1 MLWSLEGGKGDDV
14 ALWSERERKEGRK
27 ESDASFSFP
36 TRGGVLLSRNNE
48 KSNSER
54 GEEEE
59 QSQVRVL
66 SFPLAVST
74 RKVSKFTFFLQK
86 RQKWG

>member
-1 MLWSLEGGKGDDV
+1 MLKKRVGGGFVLWSLEGGKGGKGDV

-59 QSQVRVL
+59 QSQ
-66 SFPLAVST
+66 S
-74 RKVSKFTFFLQK
+74 
-86 RQKWG
+86 